1 MPTQQTVIDD
11 AARTNNW
18 PVLKVAVCGEISSG
32 KSTVL
37 NALLRARVLPDNV
50 GRESRP
56 VIVASYR
63 AQAGLDI
70 HDADGQHTR
79 CDGAADPDVF
89 RGAAKVQL
97 WTDQAHL
104 VGVELVE
111 VPLTTASD
119 LTEAQCRLIGSCDVM
134 IWVTIASQAWRL
146 TEQSIVEQL
155 GDARPR
161 HGILA
166 VSRADKLRTA
176 RDRRRLRER
185 LVRETGPYFDSCIFV
200 CGFRQTIDAA
210 AGSEDVWIETGAPEI
225 LSTIRSFGP
234 GIRNPGSVLEEAPA
248 RPAGDAGDICDIAEF
263 RARSVASGDG
273 APDVEDATADVPNI
287 VEDRAAAAQ
296 DAKPSL
302 DEAPETKFVEP
313 PADRPG
319 PGPTEAMD
327 SLRQMAGNL
336 AGAHAAGLTLFSAPD
351 ASEALAGDATTCRE
365 LGMLCDETLRRLTK
379 AFGVSEVCG
388 QVSSLNL
395 SMHKHRLLFQVI
407 PDVGLV
413 FILVDASVA
422 SSGLAQLSLN
432 RMCQTFDA
440 EA

>member
-1 MPTQQTVIDD
+1 M
-11 AARTNNW
+11 
-18 PVLKVAVCGEISSG
+18 
-32 KSTVL
+32 
-37 NALLRARVLPDNV
+37 
-50 GRESRP
+50 
-56 VIVASYR
+56 
-63 AQAGLDI
+63 
-70 HDADGQHTR
+70 
-79 CDGAADPDVF
+79 
-89 RGAAKVQL
+89 
-97 WTDQAHL
+97 
-104 VGVELVE
+104 
-111 VPLTTASD
+111 
-119 LTEAQCRLIGSCDVM
+119 
-134 IWVTIASQAWRL
+134 
-146 TEQSIVEQL
+146 
-155 GDARPR
+155 
-161 HGILA
+161 
-166 VSRADKLRTA
+166 
-176 RDRRRLRER
+176 
-185 LVRETGPYFDSCIFV
+185 